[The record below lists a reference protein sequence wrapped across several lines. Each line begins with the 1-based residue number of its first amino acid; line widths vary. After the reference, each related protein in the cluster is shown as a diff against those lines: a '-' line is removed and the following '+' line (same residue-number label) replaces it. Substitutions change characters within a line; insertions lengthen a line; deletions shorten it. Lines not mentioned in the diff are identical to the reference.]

1 MDGDSSIKMAYEAI
15 LNGDFE
21 QALARFEEA
30 IALEPD
36 NGDHYYKCSITCAR
50 SGKWQKALYYAEQAA
65 ALDPD
70 QEERRYH
77 LRTVQSMVLVM
88 DAESLL
94 TKNRQ
99 EEKAI
104 ALLREAI
111 TLDPLN
117 LDALLIL
124 GAACLASKRYD
135 EAAVCAREAIRLDP
149 EHSAAQR
156 LLSDVKRSRLAL
168 RTYKQRRQRKRNR

>member
-1 MDGDSSIKMAYEAI
+1 MDGDSSIKRAYEAI
-15 LNGDFE
+15 LSGDFE

-50 SGKWQKALYYAEQAA
+50 SGKWQKALYYAEKAA
-65 ALDPD
+65 ALDPG

-77 LRTVQSMVLVM
+77 LRTVQSMMMVKE
-88 DAESLL
+88 AESLL
-94 TKNRQ
+94 TSDGQDEN
-99 EEKAI
+99 AFDM
-104 ALLREAI
+104 LREAV

-124 GAACLASKRYD
+124 GAAYQARKRYD
-135 EAAVCAREAIRLDP
+135 EAAVCAREAVRLDP
-149 EHSAAQR
+149 GHSAAQR
-156 LLSDVKRSRLAL
+156 LLADVRRNRHAL
-168 RTYKQRRQRKRNR
+168 RTCKQRRQRKRNR